1 LYLLRLGAA
10 FDVSCGADLLP
21 EFLTLNKWQYD
32 LLTICLPPMLERV
45 VDGGRVQ
52 TCAVV
57 IAEAPGWSAM

>member
-32 LLTICLPPMLERV
+32 LLTICPPRIVEILRERAKP
-45 VDGGRVQ
+45 VQ
-52 TCAVV
+52 
-57 IAEAPGWSAM
+57 S